1 MSEHF
6 PEPYVHFGGNINVKV
21 DLSDYATKTD
31 LKKAIGVGTS
41 KSDIASL
48 KPEADKLDIEKLE
61 TVPVDMSKL
70 SSVVNNEFVK
80 KKQKKT
86 VYNKIR
92 SRKKN
97 QCHRQKTFLIL
108 VDLRKLNAKITETEG
123 KIPSITGLATTTA
136 LTAVENKILNGSNLV
151 KKNAKIFDI

>member
-6 PEPYVHFGGNINVKV
+6 PEPYDHFGGNINVKV
-21 DLSDYATKTD
+21 NLSDYATKAD

-70 SSVVNNEFVK
+70 SSVVKNEFVK
-80 KKQKKT
+80 KKLCIIKLDLE
-86 VYNKIR
+86 
-92 SRKKN
+92 KKN

-108 VDLRKLNAKITETEG
+108 VYLRKLNAKITETEG

-136 LTAVENKILNGSNLV
+136 LTAVENKIPNASNLV
-151 KKNAKIFDI
+151 KKKCKNI

>member
-1 MSEHF
+1 M
-6 PEPYVHFGGNINVKV
+6 
-21 DLSDYATKTD
+21 SDYATKTD

-80 KKQKKT
+80 KKKKL
-86 VYNKIR
+86 YNKIR

>member
-6 PEPYVHFGGNINVKV
+6 PEPYDHFGGNINVKV
-21 DLSDYATKTD
+21 NLSDYATKAD

-70 SSVVNNEFVK
+70 SSVVKNEFVK
-80 KKQKKT
+80 KKT
-86 VYNKIR
+86 LYNKIR
-92 SRKKN
+92 SRKK
-97 QCHRQKTFLIL
+97 
-108 VDLRKLNAKITETEG
+108 KINVTD
-123 KIPSITGLATTTA
+123 
-136 LTAVENKILNGSNLV
+136 
-151 KKNAKIFDI
+151 KKHF

>member
-6 PEPYVHFGGNINVKV
+6 PEPYDHFGGNINVKV
-21 DLSDYATKTD
+21 NLSDSARKTD

-70 SSVVNNEFVK
+70 SSVVKNEFVK
-80 KKQKKT
+80 KKLCIIKLDLEKKINVT
-86 VYNKIR
+86 D
-92 SRKKN
+92 KK
-97 QCHRQKTFLIL
+97 HF
-108 VDLRKLNAKITETEG
+108 
-123 KIPSITGLATTTA
+123 
-136 LTAVENKILNGSNLV
+136 
-151 KKNAKIFDI
+151 